1 MQNNNQA
8 GRVLDD
14 NIVRLRAAIAKLDRM
29 YPAGWPLHLPPVQ
42 PAAVHPP
49 IVAAAVAHAV
59 GANGNDGE
67 GDDNNGP
74 GDGNNNDVV

>member
-14 NIVRLRAAIAKLDRM
+14 NIIRLRAAIAELDRM
-29 YPAGWPLHLPPVQ
+29 YPAGRPLHLPPVR
-42 PAAVHPP
+42 PAAVNS

-59 GANGNDGE
+59 GTNGNDGGVTTTTAP
-67 GDDNNGP
+67 GDD
-74 GDGNNNDVV
+74 VV